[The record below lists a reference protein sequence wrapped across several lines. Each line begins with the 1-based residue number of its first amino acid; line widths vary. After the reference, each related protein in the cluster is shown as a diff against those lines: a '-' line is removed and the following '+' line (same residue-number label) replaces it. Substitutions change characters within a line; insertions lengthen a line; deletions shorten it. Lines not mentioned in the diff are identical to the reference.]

1 MSVWKP
7 PARFEHVIISATL
20 RDQTLRYLAL
30 AKRVENIA
38 YWAGTVDGVNTRVT
52 RLVKPAA
59 IRRKAL
65 VLVPVEE
72 VARVV
77 DECHQQSDF
86 LIGQLHTHPG
96 TEDHSRVDDCGTVS
110 KRNGFISLVV
120 PFYAQ
125 LSSPREPGWF
135 GYELQDGGWLEFDT
149 ERRILV
155 ESHL

>member
-7 PARFEHVIISATL
+7 PTRFEHVIISSTL
-20 RDQTLRYLAL
+20 TDQTLRYLAL

-38 YWAGTVDGVNTRVT
+38 YWAGTIDGVNTRVT

-59 IRRKAL
+59 IRRKAF

-86 LIGQLHTHPG
+86 LIAQLHTHPG
-96 TEDHSRVDDCGTVS
+96 FEDHSRVDDCGTVS

-125 LSSPREPGWF
+125 LASVQNPGWF
-135 GYELQDGGWLEFDT
+135 GYELQDGDWLDFAVDE
-149 ERRILV
+149 RILR
-155 ESHL
+155 EPRF